1 MSDDVEK
8 LILSQ
13 DTYNT
18 LTKSSNKKTVSF
30 YNARNSMKR
39 KMSSCETQCESS
51 LSNILLTIHVEK
63 HVYLPAGLVYSSPQF
78 VGSIQVVDRRGQLVR
93 LEQREEAPHTRLTQ
107 GGDENQEDHNG
118 QEDQEDHNGQE
129 GQEDQEDNE
138 AYHVM
143 TNSKYVANIAF
154 NKQAD
159 MDRKTR

>member
-51 LSNILLTIHVEK
+51 LSNILLTINVEK
-63 HVYLPAGLVYSSPQF
+63 HVFLPAGLVYSSPQF

-93 LEQREEAPHTRLTQ
+93 LEQREEAQHTRLTQ
-107 GGDENQEDHNG
+107 GGDED

>member
-63 HVYLPAGLVYSSPQF
+63 HVFLPAGLVYSSPEF

-93 LEQREEAPHTRLTQ
+93 LEQREEAQHTRLTQ
-107 GGDENQEDHNG
+107 GGDEDQEG
-118 QEDQEDHNGQE
+118 QEDQENQE
-129 GQEDQEDNE
+129 DQEDQEDNE